1 MTQSKNIKGNKKF
14 LVSIRRDI
22 QEVHIVY
29 AKDKHED
36 ERALYLNCLED
47 MAKCAEESLSLHLEG
62 VAGQCVHQS
71 LQGHK

>member
-29 AKDKHED
+29 AKDKTDASIKASKDISDYSIQIREEVFNEH
-36 ERALYLNCLED
+36 
-47 MAKCAEESLSLHLEG
+47 AEELPI
-62 VAGQCVHQS
+62 
-71 LQGHK
+71 

>member
-29 AKDKHED
+29 AKDKANASTKASKDTSDYSIQIREEVFHEH
-36 ERALYLNCLED
+36 
-47 MAKCAEESLSLHLEG
+47 AEELPI
-62 VAGQCVHQS
+62 
-71 LQGHK
+71 